1 MSKNAK
7 AILVAG
13 VVILLAALTL
23 LADTML
29 NRVTLAPAGTVGNTA
44 GNLNN
49 GGLFCEY
56 NGLVYFSNPADEG
69 ALYSMT
75 ADEQNRQLLVGVKP
89 RNILAGGQYLYYAQQ
104 DVVGPISLGNIR
116 SGHDFYRCNLNG
128 KKITTITE
136 DVVVT
141 GQLVDNHL
149 YLLTAG
155 NETPI
160 FKKIKIDKS
169 DETVLAKYQVNP
181 ACANNGT
188 IYYNG
193 TQNNH
198 YLYALHTENDT
209 VEELWAGNIWFP
221 TYYNGDFYYLDVANN
236 YRLCRYIV
244 SENIVEV
251 LTNDRVDCFNI
262 GSGYIYYQ
270 CNSKNAPAL
279 KMMSIDGKDATVLA
293 EGIYTQI
300 HLTSRYVYFRA
311 YENES
316 MFYHAPIGSTIYS
329 SM

>member
-7 AILVAG
+7 AVLIG
-13 VVILLAALTL
+13 TIIILLGVLFL
-23 LADTML
+23 FIDSIM
-29 NRVTLAPAGTVGNTA
+29 NRVTPIPSGTVGNTA

-56 NGLVYFSNPADEG
+56 NGVVYFSNPAAEG

-75 ADEQNRQLLVGVKP
+75 PDEQNKQEVVAVKP
-89 RNILAGGQYLYYAQQ
+89 RNILAGGKYLFYAQA
-104 DVVGPISLGNIR
+104 DTVGPISLGNIR
-116 SGHDFYRCNLNG
+116 SRHDFYRCELDG
-128 KKITTITE
+128 DKITALTQ

-149 YLLTAG
+149 YLLIAG
-155 NETPI
+155 DETPI
-160 FKKIKIDKS
+160 FKKMNIDKS
-169 DETVLAKYQVNP
+169 EETVLAKYQVNP
-181 ACANNGT
+181 ACAYNGT

-198 YLYALHTENDT
+198 YLYALDT
-209 VEELWAGNIWFP
+209 GSDVSTELWAGNIWFP

-236 YRLCRYIV
+236 YRLCRYV
-244 SENIVEV
+244 PSENVVEV

-262 GSGYIYYQ
+262 GSGFIYYQ
-270 CNSKNAPAL
+270 CNDSKAPSL
-279 KMMSIDGKDATVLA
+279 KMMSTDGSGVSVLA

-300 HLTSRYVYFRA
+300 HMTSRYVYFRA

-316 MFYHAPIGSTIYS
+316 MFFHAPIGSTVYS